1 MDAIQF
7 LKQEH
12 RKAKGALRKILKAS
26 PETRGDLWSEL
37 APELRA
43 HEQIEDACVYGPL
56 AQGEAKGDATLA
68 AWRGKHR
75 KEVERVEALLKQID
89 GLDPEA
95 AGWLAKVE
103 AVGESLEKHI
113 REEEEEIFPRLG
125 SAWDNAS
132 PIRGSR
138 FRGVRAR
145 SLRHPSPIRDGPRG
159 ITPCTRR

>member
-43 HEQIEDACVYGPL
+43 HEQFVDACVYGRL
-56 AQGEAKGDATLA
+56 ALGEAMGDATLA

-113 REEEEEIFPRLG
+113 REEEEIFPRLG
-125 SAWDNAS
+125 SAWDNA
-132 PIRGSR
+132 RLEEAGSEMAEMK
-138 FRGVRAR
+138 GEKLHA
-145 SLRHPSPIRDGPRG
+145 
-159 ITPCTRR
+159 

>member
-43 HEQIEDACVYGPL
+43 HEQIEDACVYGPR
-56 AQGEAKGDATLA
+56 APGAAKGDATLA

-125 SAWDNAS
+125 SAWDNA
-132 PIRGSR
+132 RLEEAGSEMAEMK
-138 FRGVRAR
+138 GEKLHA
-145 SLRHPSPIRDGPRG
+145 
-159 ITPCTRR
+159 